1 MGKNRSGEFTREGG
15 EIPCVELS
23 GVELSVQ
30 GISGREKIMG
40 EYVWWG
46 IFSSTITVINDV
58 SNKVSD
64 NFYVYHRAV
73 QSNLT
78 ELFYLNH
85 HIR

>member
-40 EYVWWG
+40 E
-46 IFSSTITVINDV
+46 
-58 SNKVSD
+58 SD
-64 NFYVYHRAV
+64 R
-73 QSNLT
+73 NLT
-78 ELFYLNH
+78 ELSYLNH